1 MILIILN
8 NRSMGKNTLNLS
20 TSLGDSKRNKN
31 LNSTENEYDLLVFSH
46 LRWNFVYQR
55 PQHLIS
61 RISRHYKVLF
71 IEEPI
76 ADETEAG
83 YELNII
89 HKNLHVFKPRV
100 KDIEALPPVLLA
112 FLEPSQVE
120 YAWFYSPSFSSV
132 LSYIDFNT
140 IIYDCMD
147 ELSLFKG
154 APAELIEQEKF
165 LISEADIVFTG
176 GKSLYESKSQRHPN
190 TYCFPSSVEREHF
203 EKARTHS
210 LLPEDLKNIPS
221 PIVGYCGVIDERID
235 LDLLQKTA
243 LSLPGVSFVMIGP
256 LAKID
261 DSELPRAQN
270 IFYLGMKS
278 YESLP
283 QYLAAFNIA
292 MMPFAL
298 NDSTKYISPTKTLE
312 YMAAGKPIISTA
324 IKDVEREYSHCI
336 PIISTAE
343 EFATAIKEL
352 LNNKNQEYLQD
363 YNKILDKTSWDNTA
377 NNMIKILKDT
387 VK

>member
-1 MILIILN
+1 
-8 NRSMGKNTLNLS
+8 MGKNNFQLS
-20 TSLGDSKRNKN
+20 KSVSDSKRNKT
-31 LNSTENEYDLLVFSH
+31 LASAENEYDLMVFSH

-61 RISRHYKVLF
+61 RISRHYKILF

-76 ADETEAG
+76 ADEIEDG

-100 KDIEALPPVLLA
+100 KDMEAIPSVLLA
-112 FLEPSQVE
+112 FLQSTQVE
-120 YAWFYSPSFSSV
+120 YAWFYSPSFSS
-132 LSYIDFNT
+132 LLAYIDVNF

-190 TYCFPSSVEREHF
+190 TFCFPSSVEREHF
-203 EKARTHS
+203 EKARYHLS
-210 LLPEDLKNIPS
+210 LPEDLKHIPS
-221 PIVGYCGVIDERID
+221 LIVGYCGVIDERID
-235 LDLLQKTA
+235 MDLLQNTA
-243 LSLPGVSFVMIGP
+243 LLLPGVSFVMIGP

-261 DSELPRAQN
+261 DSELARAPN

-324 IKDVEREYSHCI
+324 IKDVERDYSHCI

-343 EFATAIKEL
+343 EFAAAIKEL
-352 LNNKNQEYLQD
+352 LNTNNQEYQQD
-363 YNKILDKTSWDNTA
+363 YNKILDRTSWDNTA
-377 NNMIKILKDT
+377 NSMIQILKET

>member
-1 MILIILN
+1 
-8 NRSMGKNTLNLS
+8 MGKNNFQLS
-20 TSLGDSKRNKN
+20 KSVSDSKRNKT
-31 LNSTENEYDLLVFSH
+31 LASAENEYDLMVFSH

-61 RISRHYKVLF
+61 RISRHYKILF

-76 ADETEAG
+76 ADEIEDG

-100 KDIEALPPVLLA
+100 KDMEAIPSVLLA
-112 FLEPSQVE
+112 FLQSTQVE
-120 YAWFYSPSFSSV
+120 YAWFYSPSFSS
-132 LSYIDFNT
+132 LLAYIDVNF

-190 TYCFPSSVEREHF
+190 TFCFPSSVEREHF
-203 EKARTHS
+203 EKARYHLS
-210 LLPEDLKNIPS
+210 LPENLKHIPS

-235 LDLLQKTA
+235 MDLLQNTA
-243 LSLPGVSFVMIGP
+243 LLLPGVSFVMIGP

-261 DSELPRAQN
+261 DSELARAPN

-324 IKDVEREYSHCI
+324 IKDVERDYSHCI

-343 EFATAIKEL
+343 EFAAAIKEL
-352 LNNKNQEYLQD
+352 LNTNNQEYQQD
-363 YNKILDKTSWDNTA
+363 YNKILDRTSWDNTA
-377 NNMIKILKDT
+377 NSMIQILKET